1 MKREVVVGDVTDL
14 TLGSARVVVFYKL
27 EGGKRQPIPAE
38 LISAAIGYRVGK
50 RWIILPVPERFR
62 IRGPMPYGWGSPVG
76 KEEALAHAVSRI
88 SFVLFGNAL
97 ARLPGRSSD
106 TSSRR
111 SHKAHRRSGCTSHGA
126 HPRVGAP
133 PRRSPPRGAP
143 HLSLACKL
151 AHSTTPLLRARGLL
165 TLWHR

>member
-88 SFVLFGNAL
+88 SFVLFGNERSEYTHSRAFQEGQVTRAAAAATKRTVVAAAL
-97 ARLPGRSSD
+97 RM
-106 TSSRR
+106 
-111 SHKAHRRSGCTSHGA
+111 AHI
-126 HPRVGAP
+126 
-133 PRRSPPRGAP
+133 
-143 HLSLACKL
+143 
-151 AHSTTPLLRARGLL
+151 RA
-165 TLWHR
+165 